1 MSGYYRSLTLSHT
14 QAGSTDTADYPC
26 FWAGN
31 ASLAT
36 IANGGRVTSSSGY
49 DIVFCTNP
57 ASPLTSKLPFERV
70 AWSAT
75 TGLGEFWIQIPTLS
89 HSTDTVVYCYYGDAT
104 IITDQQN
111 ANGTWDSNYVA
122 VYHFGA
128 ASSLTLTDSTS
139 NANNGTNH
147 GATGAVG
154 LLGGGVGGALHFTA
168 ASSQYVDCGNG
179 SSLNITSAISVEVV
193 VNTDSLPG
201 SGVFPR
207 AVSKTL
213 GSGAFPG
220 YEVNLH
226 DSTGAIAHE
235 MYYQANGGNGGS
247 MPGGTQQPLVV
258 GNIYY
263 FSFTNTAVASTGNAL
278 GSKTTFSDTCLSI
291 GNTVS
296 VPTTTTSHLFL
307 GQFASGSQFWDG
319 YLDEVRVSNV
329 ARSVSYQTASF
340 NNISSGSTFV
350 SVGSETPVGGGG
362 GLLVNPGD
370 SGGMQL
376 LQGGCNA

>member
-89 HSTDTVVYCYYGDAT
+89 HSTNTVVYVYYGDAT
-104 IITDQQN
+104 ITTDQQN
-111 ANGTWDSNYVA
+111 AHGTWDGNFIA
-122 VYHFGA
+122 VYHFGT
-128 ASSLTLTDSTS
+128 SGSLVLTDSTS

-147 GATGAVG
+147 GATAGAG
-154 LLGGGVGGALHFTA
+154 QIGGAANFVS
-168 ASSQYVDCGNG
+168 ASSEYVDCGSGPAIGNPVTAECWFKYTGLDNG
-179 SSLNITSAISVEVV
+179 SHFSV
-193 VNTDSLPG
+193 
-201 SGVFPR
+201 
-207 AVSKTL
+207 
-213 GSGAFPG
+213 
-220 YEVNLH
+220 
-226 DSTGAIAHE
+226 
-235 MYYQANGGNGGS
+235 
-247 MPGGTQQPLVV
+247 
-258 GNIYY
+258 
-263 FSFTNTAVASTGNAL
+263 AL
-278 GSKTTFSDTCLSI
+278 GSQPSA
-291 GNTVS
+291 GNAGYRLQT
-296 VPTTTTSHLFL
+296 
-307 GQFASGSQFWDG
+307 SGSSRTSTVFGDGLYLSSSAESYQFINGVNFSNPHYAAAIFQTASDVATYIDAATFAGNRAGTTGCSSSTNLYVGSMQNANPYFDG
-319 YLDEVRVSNV
+319 WVDEVRISNI
-329 ARSVSYQTASF
+329 ARSADYLLATY
-340 NNISSGSTFV
+340 NNTVTSSTFV
-350 SVGSETPVGGGG
+350 SVGSETPISGG
-362 GLLVNPGD
+362 GLLVNPGN